1 MQIEQNESLMLGDTA
16 VSDIFI
22 NEYLAEAS
30 GDNVKVYLY
39 CLFLAKH
46 NMKIGILDIAKK
58 IGLELDVVRQ
68 AFNYWE
74 EKGAFLRTEK
84 GAIIVDLKEKEIN
97 RLYTPRL
104 VDSVDELIEKN
115 NKNHRRSEVIT
126 AINNSFFQGVMSTSW
141 YIDITEMFDKY
152 QFEEEVMMSLFAYCY
167 QNHSLYKNY
176 LTTVAEDWFLNKV
189 KTSQD
194 LDAFYERRKES
205 NKLKKKI
212 AKKMGIMRNLT
223 EYEEAYIDKWTNE
236 FGYDFDAIE
245 VALKKTTAKTNPNF
259 DYLNGIFRNWNEKGL
274 KSKAEI
280 EEYLKQNK
288 DKQKLI
294 KDNSVQGAKP
304 SSVYINPE
312 QTEFND
318 LDRFYS
324 NM

>member
-46 NMKIGILDIAKK
+46 NKDIGILDLAKK
-58 IGLELDVVRQ
+58 IGLELEVVRQ

-74 EKGAFLRTEK
+74 EKGVFLRTEK
-84 GAIIVDLKEKEIN
+84 GVIINDLKEKEIN
-97 RLYTPRL
+97 RLYSPKL
-104 VDSVDELIEKN
+104 VESVDELVENN
-115 NKNHRRSEVIT
+115 NKNHRRSEAIT
-126 AINNSFFQGVMSTSW
+126 AINNAFFQGVMSTSW
-141 YIDITEMFDKY
+141 YIDITEMFEKY
-152 QFEEEVMMSLFAYCY
+152 QFEEEVMLALFKYCY
-167 QNHSLYKNY
+167 DKHALHKNY

-189 KTSQD
+189 KNVHD
-194 LDAFYERRKES
+194 LDSYYMKREKT
-205 NKLKKKI
+205 NKIKKQI

-223 EYEEAYIDKWTNE
+223 EYEEAYIEKWTNE
-236 FGYDFDAIE
+236 FGYDFAAIE

-274 KSKAEI
+274 KSKADI

-294 KDNSVQGAKP
+294 KDNTVQGAKP
-304 SSVYINPE
+304 SSAYINPE